1 MYREIST
8 YTYVFDSQRWE
19 YHKYESEKPTQI
31 PKLLG
36 FLILI
41 ELKVSTQRSLR
52 SKHTWRDEFPF
63 QYLTHDDFNKYIH
76 LHTLVHVKYETNDTA
91 RSVRVAYFFR
101 CRFALPKQ
109 LLCCARHRNDDEV
122 NARLFHVNGFIYIH
136 CGVYRWD
143 IVVGL
148 SECVCMC
155 ARVYL
160 FYHLCVLWNIDKSV
174 CSLERL
180 GLHAMEWGKKPIHS
194 VLAWM
199 SKRYGVR
206 FSVSGSSIGFSCLYK
221 PHAQVNKTP

>member
-19 YHKYESEKPTQI
+19 FHKYKSKKPTNTKIIGVSHSHWIESLHTALVAFKAHMTRWVSISISHTRRFQQI
-31 PKLLG
+31 Y
-36 FLILI
+36 I
-41 ELKVSTQRSLR
+41 
-52 SKHTWRDEFPF
+52 
-63 QYLTHDDFNKYIH
+63 LTHTRARPCQIQ
-76 LHTLVHVKYETNDTA
+76 TNDTA
-91 RSVRVAYFFR
+91 RSVRVFFR

-155 ARVYL
+155 ARVYI
-160 FYHLCVLWNIDKSV
+160 FCHLCVLLNIDESMY
-174 CSLERL
+174 SLERL

-194 VLAWM
+194 MLTWM
-199 SKRYGVR
+199 SKRYGVRR

-221 PHAQVNKTP
+221 PNAQVNKTL